1 MVTFFCGLNTSLFVF
16 CLVSGGISSK
26 SLLAV
31 QPSTLA
37 QMGAKVPQL
46 MRYNYQIWRF
56 IMPMA
61 LHADLV
67 HLLSNT
73 LSLVLLGQSLEQ
85 DLGSLNFSL
94 LYFLSGFGG
103 ILFSALCDDNMAV
116 GASTCIFGLIGSYV
130 SCLILNWTYFKNN
143 QD

>member
-1 MVTFFCGLNTSLFVF
+1 MVTFFSALNAILFAF
-16 CLVSGGISSK
+16 CLLSGGISTK

-31 QPSTLA
+31 QPNTLIK
-37 QMGAKVPQL
+37 MGAKVPQL
-46 MRYNYQIWRF
+46 MRYNYEIWRF
-56 IMPMA
+56 FMPMT
-61 LHADLV
+61 LHVDLV

-85 DLGSLNFSL
+85 DLGSFNFTL
-94 LYFLSGFGG
+94 LYVLSGFGG
-103 ILFSALCDDNMAV
+103 ILFSALCEDNMAV

-143 QD
+143 